1 MYIKTALYRLNAFR
15 LDDDKR
21 YSFPTT
27 YLAEPYAAYC
37 WGEIMQLAACY
48 PHVVDTDGTGNP
60 RIRVDELGITLHP
73 VQRTI
78 TERTDG
84 YVLVT
89 EFPGRTSLPSFT
101 LTDESGG
108 VVYTRISGGLL
119 FRRND
124 SDVVGGRVNEEWFFK
139 DAKWNSPKSIKQS
152 YLIES
157 GPTTSCD
164 SHRIGK
170 VTITYT
176 TAENK
181 IIEDGIVAQCTGYR
195 GIEYSY
201 YRDSYSVFDGKDLIV
216 RYQTG
221 NRFTDNDKV
230 VCLLDDNGVVRK
242 QYDGGFTT
250 LSTAVKWFDAS
261 GKQVTKGKMNF
272 ITHSY
277 ELAVNDAEAALRK
290 SGAIE
295 YNTRRPEIE
304 EKFRLNRC
312 PEFPIPAK
320 ETENV

>member
-21 YSFPTT
+21 YSFPTS

-48 PHVVDTDGTGNP
+48 PHVVDTDGIGNP

-73 VQRTI
+73 AQRTI

-84 YVLVT
+84 YVLET

-101 LTDESGG
+101 LTDEFGG

-119 FRRND
+119 LRRND
-124 SDVVGGRVNEEWFFK
+124 SEVVGGRVDEEWFFR
-139 DAKWNSPKSIKQS
+139 DAEGNNPKSIKQS
-152 YLIES
+152 YIIES

-164 SHRIGK
+164 SRRIGK
-170 VTITYT
+170 VAITYT
-176 TAENK
+176 TAYNK
-181 IIEDGIVAQCTGYR
+181 ILEEGIVTQRTGYR

-201 YRDSYSVFDGKDLIV
+201 YLDSYSVFDGKDLIV
-216 RYQTG
+216 RYQPG
-221 NRFTDNDKV
+221 NRFTDYDKV
-230 VCLLDDNGVVRK
+230 VCLLDGNGVVRK
-242 QYDGGFTT
+242 QYIGGFTT
-250 LSTAVKWFDAS
+250 FSTAVKWFDAS
-261 GKQVTKGKMNF
+261 GKQVSKGKMNF

-277 ELAVNDAEAALRK
+277 ELAVNDVEAALRK

-295 YNTRRPEIE
+295 YDTRRPEIE

-320 ETENV
+320 ETANV